1 MRALLLSLLLTAG
14 LGAQSAPPKE
24 IKFQDIGGGSFAGF
38 TEDAKAEKAWELSAE
53 RMKPTGE
60 AGTWDMEKIELRS
73 FRDGKLR
80 TTFTTP
86 FGIATPERKAAQGAA
101 PVVVRS
107 AAFNLSGLGWSW
119 RSTPQGDAFAILAG
133 VAAELDLAKP
143 VLDRTRIRA
152 ERLDAATVE
161 RGTQLTFV
169 GQVVVDRRDERMT
182 CERVVCLVE
191 EGPKG
196 EAVCRSIVAQGKVVR
211 VAGRQ
216 TLTGAAADYD
226 LPAERLLL
234 TGGVTLTEPGL
245 RATAGSLRHEAK
257 LDVTTLQ
264 SPDEAHPVKL
274 NLSRQ
279 DEPETELAGQTV
291 VLRREAKAERTLVEL
306 TGRATY
312 VAGKDRLE
320 ATRLIATE
328 TKGVTVDLR
337 ASGGV
342 KGRADDA
349 DFESEEARW
358 ERSAGVLRLLGRPHL
373 RQADGFEV
381 TGAAIYSDRK
391 RERVEVRSAPGVR
404 AAVRLPPDD
413 TPGALPG
420 QAEADQVVLSVRQ
433 GVVEADLEGAVRYV
447 AGLVTAQSDR
457 LVAFSKPFKTGHVLS
472 KVFLTGKVTYVQP
485 GLACAAE
492 RVDYVPNVAIEEVL
506 LKDRLTGRPRLLN
519 LSGGAESTR
528 PRLFVQFA
536 DGKKADFVADSQ
548 EILAGPDGAKFFLR
562 GNVGMKADGVEATC
576 DLLEGLVSPDK
587 KGRLV
592 ARLMV
597 GRGNVN
603 ALAGDAAARGR
614 VLEVKPEEGVARL
627 TGDAR
632 LRTRSGIEGVPAKE
646 VIYDFRTKGWRMD
659 SAADQA
665 APDQVVRP
673 KIFLGED
680 FTLPAVK
687 SLDNGR

>member
-1 MRALLLSLLLTAG
+1 M
-14 LGAQSAPPKE
+14 
-24 IKFQDIGGGSFAGF
+24 
-38 TEDAKAEKAWELSAE
+38 
-53 RMKPTGE
+53 
-60 AGTWDMEKIELRS
+60 
-73 FRDGKLR
+73 
-80 TTFTTP
+80 
-86 FGIATPERKAAQGAA
+86 
-101 PVVVRS
+101 
-107 AAFNLSGLGWSW
+107 
-119 RSTPQGDAFAILAG
+119 
-133 VAAELDLAKP
+133 
-143 VLDRTRIRA
+143 
-152 ERLDAATVE
+152 
-161 RGTQLTFV
+161 
-169 GQVVVDRRDERMT
+169 
-182 CERVVCLVE
+182 
-191 EGPKG
+191 
-196 EAVCRSIVAQGKVVR
+196 
-211 VAGRQ
+211 
-216 TLTGAAADYD
+216 
-226 LPAERLLL
+226 
-234 TGGVTLTEPGL
+234 
-245 RATAGSLRHEAK
+245 
-257 LDVTTLQ
+257 
-264 SPDEAHPVKL
+264 
-274 NLSRQ
+274 
-279 DEPETELAGQTV
+279 

-328 TKGVTVDLR
+328 AKGVTVDLR

-447 AGLVTAQSDR
+447 SGLVTAQSDR

-659 SAADQA
+659 SASDQA
-665 APDQVVRP
+665 MPDQVVRP

>member
-1 MRALLLSLLLTAG
+1 MRVLLLSWLLTAG
-14 LGAQSAPPKE
+14 LGAQTPPPKE
-24 IKFQDIGGGSFAGF
+24 IKFQDIGGGTFAGF

-53 RMKPTGE
+53 RMKPAGE
-60 AGTWDMEKIELRS
+60 AGAWDLEKIELRS
-73 FRDGKLR
+73 FRDGKLQ
-80 TTFTTP
+80 TTFASP
-86 FGIATPERKAAQGAA
+86 FGVATPERKAAQGAA

-107 AAFNLSGLGWSW
+107 AAFNLTGLGWSW

-143 VLDRTRIRA
+143 VLQRTRIRA
-152 ERLDAATVE
+152 DRLDAAAVE
-161 RGTQLTFV
+161 RGTRFTFV
-169 GQVVVDRRDERMT
+169 GQVVVDRRDERLT

-196 EAVCRSIVAQGKVVR
+196 EALCRSILAQGKVVR

-226 LPAERLLL
+226 LPREALLL
-234 TGGVTLTEPGL
+234 TGGVTLTEPGF
-245 RATAGSLRHEAK
+245 RAVAGSLRHDGK
-257 LDVTTLQ
+257 SDVTTLEA
-264 SPDEAHPVKL
+264 PDEAQPVKL
-274 NLSRQ
+274 TLARK
-279 DEPETELAGQTV
+279 DEPETELTGRTV
-291 VLRREAKAERTLVEL
+291 VIRRDAKAERTLVEL
-306 TGRATY
+306 SGRATY

-320 ATRLIATE
+320 AARLVATE
-328 TKGVTVDLR
+328 AKGATVDLV
-337 ASGGV
+337 ATGGV

-349 DFESEEARW
+349 DFEAAEARW
-358 ERSAGVLRLLGRPHL
+358 ERSAGLLRLLGRPHL
-373 RQADGFEV
+373 RQANGFEV
-381 TGAAIYSDRK
+381 TGAGIYSDRK
-391 RERVEVRSAPGVR
+391 RERLEVRSAPGVR
-404 AAVRLPPDD
+404 AAVRLPADE

-420 QAEADQVVLSVRQ
+420 QAEADQLVLTVQQ
-433 GVVEADLEGAVRYV
+433 GVVEADLAGAVRY
-447 AGLVTAQSDR
+447 ASGLVTAQSDR

-492 RVDYVPNVAIEEVL
+492 RVDYVPAVAIEEVL
-506 LKDRLTGRPRLLN
+506 QKDRLTGRPRLLN
-519 LSGGAESTR
+519 LSGGTDAAR

-536 DGKKADFVADSQ
+536 DGKKADFIADSQ
-548 EILAGPDGAKFFLR
+548 EILAGTEGAKFFLR
-562 GNVGMKADGVEATC
+562 GNVGMKADGVEASC

-646 VIYDFRTKGWRMD
+646 VVYDFRTKGWRME
-659 SAADQA
+659 SAPDPAR
-665 APDQVVRP
+665 PDQVVRP

-687 SLDNGR
+687 NLDNGR

>member
-1 MRALLLSLLLTAG
+1 MRAFLLSLLLTAG
-14 LGAQSAPPKE
+14 LGAQTSPPKE
-24 IKFQDIGGGSFAGF
+24 IKFQEIGGGTFAGF

-53 RMKPTGE
+53 RMKPTSE
-60 AGTWDMEKIELRS
+60 AGAWDMEKIEMRS
-73 FRDGKLR
+73 FRDGKLQ
-80 TTFTTP
+80 TTFTSP
-86 FGIATPERKAAQGAA
+86 FGVATPERKAAQGAA
-101 PVVVRS
+101 PIVVRS

-119 RSTPQGDAFAILAG
+119 RSTKQGDAFAILSG

-143 VLDRTRIRA
+143 VLQRTRIRA
-152 ERLDAATVE
+152 ERLDAASVE

-169 GQVVVDRRDERMT
+169 GQVVVDRRDERLT
-182 CERVVCLVE
+182 CERVVCLIE

-196 EAVCRSIVAQGKVVR
+196 EAICRSILAQGKVVR

-216 TLTGAAADYD
+216 TLTGTAADYD
-226 LPAERLLL
+226 LPGEVLLL
-234 TGGVTLTEPGL
+234 TGGVTLTEPGF
-245 RATAGSLRHEAK
+245 RAVAGSLRHEGK
-257 LDVTTLQ
+257 TDVTTLE
-264 SPDEAHPVKL
+264 SADEAHAVKL
-274 NLSRQ
+274 NLSRP
-279 DEPETELAGQTV
+279 DEPETELTGRTV
-291 VLRREAKAERTLVEL
+291 VLRREAKSDRTLVEL
-306 TGRATY
+306 AGRATY

-320 ATRLIATE
+320 ASRLVATE
-328 TKGVTVDLR
+328 AKGVTVDLQ

-349 DFESEEARW
+349 DFEAAEARW

-373 RQADGFEV
+373 REANGFEM
-381 TGAAIYSDRK
+381 TGSAIFSDR
-391 RERVEVRSAPGVR
+391 RRGRLEVRSAPGLR
-404 AAVRLPPDD
+404 AAVRLPADES
-413 TPGALPG
+413 GAVPG
-420 QAEADQVVLSVRQ
+420 QAEADQLVLSSRA
-433 GVVEADLEGAVRYV
+433 GVVEADLEGNVRYV

-457 LVAFSKPFKTGHVLS
+457 LVAFSTATKAGYVLN

-492 RVDYVPNVAIEEVL
+492 RIDYVPAVAIEEVL
-506 LKDRLTGRPRLLN
+506 RKDRLTGRPRLLN

-528 PRLFVQFA
+528 PRLFVQFS
-536 DGKKADFVADSQ
+536 DGKKADFVADAQ

-632 LRTRSGIEGVPAKE
+632 LRSRSGIEGVPAKE
-646 VIYDFRTKGWRMD
+646 VIYDFRTKGWRME
-659 SAADQA
+659 SAPDQA
-665 APDQVVRP
+665 MPDQVVRP

>member
-1 MRALLLSLLLTAG
+1 MRAFLLSLLLTAG
-14 LGAQSAPPKE
+14 LGAQTSPPKE
-24 IKFQDIGGGSFAGF
+24 IKFQEIGGGTFAGF

-53 RMKPTGE
+53 RMKPTSE
-60 AGTWDMEKIELRS
+60 AGAWDMEKIEMRS
-73 FRDGKLR
+73 FRDGKLQ
-80 TTFTTP
+80 TTFTSP
-86 FGIATPERKAAQGAA
+86 FGVATPERKAAQGAA
-101 PVVVRS
+101 PIVVRS

-119 RSTPQGDAFAILAG
+119 RSTKQGDAFAILSG

-143 VLDRTRIRA
+143 VLQRTRIRA
-152 ERLDAATVE
+152 ERLDAASVE

-169 GQVVVDRRDERMT
+169 GQVVVDRRDERLT
-182 CERVVCLVE
+182 CERVVCLIE

-196 EAVCRSIVAQGKVVR
+196 EAICRSILAQGKVVR

-216 TLTGAAADYD
+216 TLTGTAADYD
-226 LPAERLLL
+226 LPGEVLLL
-234 TGGVTLTEPGL
+234 TGGVTLTEPGF
-245 RATAGSLRHEAK
+245 RAVAGSLRHEGK
-257 LDVTTLQ
+257 TDVTTLE
-264 SPDEAHPVKL
+264 SADEAHAVKL
-274 NLSRQ
+274 NLSRP
-279 DEPETELAGQTV
+279 DEPETELTGRTV
-291 VLRREAKAERTLVEL
+291 VLRREAKSDRTLVEL

-320 ATRLIATE
+320 ASRLVATE
-328 TKGVTVDLR
+328 AKGVTVDLQ

-349 DFESEEARW
+349 DFEAAEARW

-373 RQADGFEV
+373 REANGFEM
-381 TGAAIYSDRK
+381 TGSAIFSDR
-391 RERVEVRSAPGVR
+391 RRGRLEVRSAPGLR
-404 AAVRLPPDD
+404 AAVRLPADES
-413 TPGALPG
+413 GAVPG
-420 QAEADQVVLSVRQ
+420 QAEADQLVLSSRA
-433 GVVEADLEGAVRYV
+433 GVVEADLEGNVRYV

-457 LVAFSKPFKTGHVLS
+457 LVAFSTATKAGYVLN

-492 RVDYVPNVAIEEVL
+492 RIDYVPAVAIEEVL
-506 LKDRLTGRPRLLN
+506 RKDRLTGRPRLLN

-528 PRLFVQFA
+528 PRLFVQFS
-536 DGKKADFVADSQ
+536 DGKKADFVADAQ

-632 LRTRSGIEGVPAKE
+632 LRSRSGIEGVPAKE
-646 VIYDFRTKGWRMD
+646 VIYDFRTKGWRME
-659 SAADQA
+659 SAPDQA
-665 APDQVVRP
+665 MPDQVVRP

>member
-119 RSTPQGDAFAILAG
+119 RSTPQGEAFAILAG

-328 TKGVTVDLR
+328 AKGVTVDLR

-447 AGLVTAQSDR
+447 SGLVTAQSDR

-659 SAADQA
+659 SASDQA

>member
-1 MRALLLSLLLTAG
+1 MRAFLLSLLLTAG
-14 LGAQSAPPKE
+14 LGAQTSPPKE

-53 RMKPTGE
+53 RMKPTSE
-60 AGTWDMEKIELRS
+60 PGTWDMEKLEMRS
-73 FRDGKLR
+73 FRDGKIQ
-80 TTFTTP
+80 TTLTSP
-86 FGIATPERKAAQGAA
+86 FGVATPERKAAQGAA
-101 PVVVRS
+101 PIVVRS

-119 RSTPQGDAFAILAG
+119 RSTKQGDAFAILAG

-143 VLDRTRIRA
+143 VLQRTRIRA
-152 ERLDAATVE
+152 ERLDAASVE

-169 GQVVVDRRDERMT
+169 GQVVVDRRDERLS
-182 CERVVCLVE
+182 CERVVCLIE
-191 EGPKG
+191 DGPKG
-196 EAVCRSIVAQGKVVR
+196 EAICRSILAQGKVVR

-216 TLTGAAADYD
+216 TLTGTAADYD
-226 LPAERLLL
+226 LPGEVLLL
-234 TGGVTLTEPGL
+234 TGGVTLTEPGF
-245 RATAGSLRHEAK
+245 RAVAGSLRHEGK
-257 LDVTTLQ
+257 TEVTTLE
-264 SPDEAHPVKL
+264 SADEAHAVKL

-279 DEPETELAGQTV
+279 DEPETELTGRTV
-291 VLRREAKAERTLVEL
+291 VLRREAKSDRTLVEM

-320 ATRLIATE
+320 ASRLVATE
-328 TKGVTVDLR
+328 AKGVTVDLQ

-349 DFESEEARW
+349 DFASAEARW

-373 RQADGFEV
+373 REANGFEM
-381 TGAAIYSDRK
+381 TGAAIFSDR
-391 RERVEVRSAPGVR
+391 RRGRLEVRSAPGLR
-404 AAVRLPPDD
+404 AAVRLPADE
-413 TPGALPG
+413 PGSVPG
-420 QAEADQVVLSVRQ
+420 QAEADQLVLSSRA
-433 GVVEADLEGAVRYV
+433 GVVEADLEGNVRYV

-457 LVAFSKPFKTGHVLS
+457 LVAFSSATKAGYVLN

-492 RVDYVPNVAIEEVL
+492 RIDYVPAVAIEEVL
-506 LKDRLTGRPRLLN
+506 QKDRLTGRPRLLN

-536 DGKKADFVADSQ
+536 DGKKADFVADAQ

-632 LRTRSGIEGVPAKE
+632 LRSRSGIEGVPAKE
-646 VIYDFRTKGWRMD
+646 VIYDFRTKGWRME
-659 SAADQA
+659 SAPDQA
-665 APDQVVRP
+665 MPDQVVRP

>member
-1 MRALLLSLLLTAG
+1 MRAFLLSLLLTAG
-14 LGAQSAPPKE
+14 LGAQTSPPKE
-24 IKFQDIGGGSFAGF
+24 IKFQEIGGGTFAGF

-53 RMKPTGE
+53 RMKPTSE
-60 AGTWDMEKIELRS
+60 AGAWDMEKIEMRS
-73 FRDGKLR
+73 FRDGKLQ
-80 TTFTTP
+80 TTFTSP
-86 FGIATPERKAAQGAA
+86 FGVATPERKAAQGAA
-101 PVVVRS
+101 PIVVRS

-119 RSTPQGDAFAILAG
+119 RSTKQGDAFAILSG

-143 VLDRTRIRA
+143 VLQRTRIRA
-152 ERLDAATVE
+152 ERLDAASVE

-169 GQVVVDRRDERMT
+169 GQVVVDRRDERLT
-182 CERVVCLVE
+182 CERVVCLIE

-196 EAVCRSIVAQGKVVR
+196 EAICRSILAQGKVVR

-216 TLTGAAADYD
+216 TLTGTAADYD
-226 LPAERLLL
+226 LPGEVLLL
-234 TGGVTLTEPGL
+234 TGGVTLTEPGF
-245 RATAGSLRHEAK
+245 RAVAGSLRHEGK
-257 LDVTTLQ
+257 TDVTTLE
-264 SPDEAHPVKL
+264 SADEAHAVKL
-274 NLSRQ
+274 NLSRP
-279 DEPETELAGQTV
+279 DEPETELTGRTV
-291 VLRREAKAERTLVEL
+291 VLRREAKSDRTLVEL

-320 ATRLIATE
+320 ASRLVATE
-328 TKGVTVDLR
+328 AKGVTVDLQ

-349 DFESEEARW
+349 DFEAAEARW

-373 RQADGFEV
+373 REANGFEM
-381 TGAAIYSDRK
+381 TGSAIFSDR
-391 RERVEVRSAPGVR
+391 RRGRLEVRSAPGLR
-404 AAVRLPPDD
+404 AAVRLPADES
-413 TPGALPG
+413 GAVPG
-420 QAEADQVVLSVRQ
+420 QAEADQLVLSSRA
-433 GVVEADLEGAVRYV
+433 GVVEADLEGNVRYV

-457 LVAFSKPFKTGHVLS
+457 LVAFSTATKAGYVLN

-492 RVDYVPNVAIEEVL
+492 RIDYVPAVAIEEVL
-506 LKDRLTGRPRLLN
+506 RKDRLTGRPRLLN

-528 PRLFVQFA
+528 PRLFVQFS
-536 DGKKADFVADSQ
+536 DGKKADFVADAQ

-632 LRTRSGIEGVPAKE
+632 LRSRSGIEGVPAKE
-646 VIYDFRTKGWRMD
+646 VIYDFRKKGWRME
-659 SAADQA
+659 SAPDQA
-665 APDQVVRP
+665 MPDQVVRP

>member
-1 MRALLLSLLLTAG
+1 MRAFLLSLLLMAG
-14 LGAQSAPPKE
+14 LGAQTSPPKE
-24 IKFQDIGGGSFAGF
+24 IKFQEIGGGTFAGF

-53 RMKPTGE
+53 RMKPTSE
-60 AGTWDMEKIELRS
+60 AGAWDMEKIEMRS
-73 FRDGKLR
+73 FRDGKLQ
-80 TTFTTP
+80 TTFTSP
-86 FGIATPERKAAQGAA
+86 FGVATPERKAAQGAA
-101 PVVVRS
+101 PIVVRS

-119 RSTPQGDAFAILAG
+119 RSTKQGDAFAILSG

-143 VLDRTRIRA
+143 VLQRTRIRA
-152 ERLDAATVE
+152 ERLDAASVE

-169 GQVVVDRRDERMT
+169 GQVVVDRRDERLT
-182 CERVVCLVE
+182 CERVVCLIE

-196 EAVCRSIVAQGKVVR
+196 EAICRSILAQGKVVR

-216 TLTGAAADYD
+216 TLTGTAADYD
-226 LPAERLLL
+226 LPGEVLLL
-234 TGGVTLTEPGL
+234 TGGVTLTEPGF
-245 RATAGSLRHEAK
+245 RAVAGSLRHEGK
-257 LDVTTLQ
+257 TEVTTLE
-264 SPDEAHPVKL
+264 SADEAHAVKL
-274 NLSRQ
+274 NLSRP
-279 DEPETELAGQTV
+279 DEPETELTGRTV
-291 VLRREAKAERTLVEL
+291 VLRREAKSDRTLVEL

-320 ATRLIATE
+320 ATRLVATE
-328 TKGVTVDLR
+328 AKGVTVDLQ

-349 DFESEEARW
+349 DFEAAEARW

-373 RQADGFEV
+373 REANGFEM
-381 TGAAIYSDRK
+381 TGATIFSDR
-391 RERVEVRSAPGVR
+391 RRGRLEVRSAPGLR
-404 AAVRLPPDD
+404 AAVRLPADE
-413 TPGALPG
+413 PGAVPG
-420 QAEADQVVLSVRQ
+420 QAEADQLVLSSRA
-433 GVVEADLEGAVRYV
+433 GVVEADLEGNVRYV

-457 LVAFSKPFKTGHVLS
+457 LVAFSTATKAGYVLN

-492 RVDYVPNVAIEEVL
+492 RIDYVPAVAIEEVL
-506 LKDRLTGRPRLLN
+506 QKDRLTGRPRLLN

-528 PRLFVQFA
+528 PRLFVQFS
-536 DGKKADFVADSQ
+536 DGKKADFVADAQ

-632 LRTRSGIEGVPAKE
+632 LRSRSGIEGVPAKE
-646 VIYDFRTKGWRMD
+646 VIYDFRKKGWRME
-659 SAADQA
+659 SAPDQA
-665 APDQVVRP
+665 MPDQVVRP